1 MYRIWNKW
9 ERRLW
14 ILDQSVQNCE
24 KGHKSNKS
32 NFSQLRHGDH
42 AFSHFFFEIFFSQD
56 LTKKRQCQRQ
66 WQRQWHILSEILRI
80 FEILIMMFKLRIRIH
95 DNHCDVYFIFGV
107 EGQGII
113 CVCCQQILKTQSLKI
128 CRRLTGHCATAM
140 HKSNLESMKNQAR
153 HRNGWSWSH
162 SSGSVWCSS
171 LSFCWSGHIFSSLC
185 CLDNLFS
192 TKFIESSKKSHQKS
206 LVMRIYWRQSI
217 WRPIGVT
224 GERFVAL
231 HWWLCHKSNDL
242 KP

>member
-1 MYRIWNKW
+1 MLFHI
-9 ERRLW
+9 
-14 ILDQSVQNCE
+14 
-24 KGHKSNKS
+24 
-32 NFSQLRHGDH
+32 FSSR
-42 AFSHFFFEIFFSQD
+42 FFFSQD

-80 FEILIMMFKLRIRIH
+80 FEILIMILTIENQNSWQSLRCLLYIWSGAF
-95 DNHCDVYFIFGV
+95 VP
-107 EGQGII
+107 GQGII

-192 TKFIESSKKSHQKS
+192 TKFIESLKKSQQKVINDANILAAKHMATNWSYRWAWVLSPSIDDCATRAMILS
-206 LVMRIYWRQSI
+206 LYITLANFKGS
-217 WRPIGVT
+217 P
-224 GERFVAL
+224 A
-231 HWWLCHKSNDL
+231 
-242 KP
+242 

>member
-1 MYRIWNKW
+1 MKYRQQ
-9 ERRLW
+9 RRQRW
-14 ILDQSVQNCE
+14 
-24 KGHKSNKS
+24 
-32 NFSQLRHGDH
+32 
-42 AFSHFFFEIFFSQD
+42 
-56 LTKKRQCQRQ
+56 RQCQRQ
-66 WQRQWHILSEILRI
+66 RQLSERLRI
-80 FEILIMMFKLRIRIH
+80 FEILIMILTIENQNSWQSLRCLLYIWSGAF
-95 DNHCDVYFIFGV
+95 VP
-107 EGQGII
+107 GQGII

-162 SSGSVWCSS
+162 SSGSVWCYS

-224 GERFVAL
+224 GKREFCRTPLMIVL
-231 HWWLCHKSNDL
+231 QEQWS
-242 KP
+242 